1 MLPWNKSAAGLVP
14 ALALA
19 ALVAGPALAEGE
31 VVMQDPG
38 GAYGDA
44 LREVMYDP
52 FEKETGI
59 DVVTVQEARSGPRI
73 KAQVDAGKTEWD
85 LTFIF
90 DQETRLLGDCCLADI
105 DYSKLSPEAQKTL
118 ATMPD
123 NLKRPKGVALQVIG
137 VAMVYNTDV
146 YSDEQP
152 QSWADFWDTEKFPGR
167 RCMPAWPRFVMEAA
181 LMADGVPKD
190 ELYPV
195 DVERALKKIAEIKPH
210 VSKWWTTSAQA
221 PQLLLDGEADLC
233 MAYTGA
239 TSILALEGAPLE
251 VEWNQGFVY
260 YDFFSIPKGAPNYD
274 NALKLLSWRLDAERA
289 AQLTSAYPVA
299 LPSPLVYEAA
309 DPEIAKYWANN
320 PENLAKAIEWSPDY
334 WGAASGHGTTT
345 NEEYGQE
352 QLNALLAGG
361 RRGRG
366 AGRGLMPCIITI
378 ARAVLARASR
388 KRPGGTW
395 TRHS

>member
-1 MLPWNKSAAGLVP
+1 MLRLNRLTGAVS
-14 ALALA
+14 ALALGT
-19 ALVAGPALAEGE
+19 LLAGPALAQGE

-73 KAQVDAGKTEWD
+73 KAQVEAGKTEWD

-105 DYSKLSPEAQKTL
+105 DYAKLSPEAQETL

-137 VAMVYNTDV
+137 VAMVYNTDT
-146 YSDEQP
+146 YAEAQP
-152 QSWADFWDTEKFPGR
+152 KSWADFWDTEKFPGK

-190 ELYPV
+190 QIYPI
-195 DVERALKKIAEIKPH
+195 DMDRALKKIAEIKPH

-221 PQLLLDGEADLC
+221 PQLLLDGEADMC
-233 MAYTGA
+233 MAYTG
-239 TSILALEGAPLE
+239 SSSVLALEGAPLE

-260 YDFFSIPKGAPNYD
+260 YDFFSIPKGAPHYD
-274 NALKLLSWRLDAERA
+274 NALKLLSWRLDARRA
-289 AQLTSAYPVA
+289 AELTSAYPVA
-299 LPSPLVYEAA
+299 LPSPLVYEQA
-309 DPEIAKYWANN
+309 DPEISKYWANN

-352 QLNALLAGG
+352 QLNALLAQ
-361 RRGRG
+361 
-366 AGRGLMPCIITI
+366 
-378 ARAVLARASR
+378 
-388 KRPGGTW
+388 
-395 TRHS
+395 

>member
-1 MLPWNKSAAGLVP
+1 MLQVNKTATGMVS

-19 ALVAGPALAEGE
+19 TLLAGPALAQGE

-44 LREVMYDP
+44 LREVMYAP

-73 KAQVDAGKTEWD
+73 KAQVEAGKAEWD

-90 DQETRLLGDCCLADI
+90 DQETKLLGDCCLADI

-137 VAMVYNTDV
+137 VGMVYNTDV
-146 YSDEQP
+146 YSSEQP
-152 QSWADFWDTEKFPGR
+152 ESWADFWDTEKFPGK
-167 RCMPAWPRFVMEAA
+167 RCLPAWPRFVMEAA

-195 DVERALKKIAEIKPH
+195 DMERALKKIAEIKPH

-221 PQLLLDGEADLC
+221 PQLLLDGEADMC
-233 MAYTGA
+233 MAYTGSS
-239 TSILALEGAPLE
+239 SILALEGAPLE

-289 AQLTSAYPVA
+289 AQLTSVYPVA

-309 DPEIAKYWANN
+309 DAEISKYWANN
-320 PENLAKAIEWSPDY
+320 PENLAKAIAWSPDY
-334 WGAASGHGTTT
+334 WGAASGQGTTT

-352 QLNALLAGG
+352 QLNALLA
-361 RRGRG
+361 
-366 AGRGLMPCIITI
+366 
-378 ARAVLARASR
+378 
-388 KRPGGTW
+388 K
-395 TRHS
+395 